1 MRAQTVL
8 RVSALCLF
16 FLSAASSGHAQEVAN
31 SIEQLRVLVRPGDN
45 VRVMDTSGRELKGR
59 IDRLSASSISVL
71 VGGNTRILQESDI
84 LTIRQ
89 RKDDRLSDGARNG
102 FIGGALF
109 GVLVGV
115 ALREYDGGGALVTTA
130 ALIYGGIG
138 AGIGVGIDGMITSD
152 RIIYDARARSSRA
165 NIRVG
170 PFMTP
175 ERKGVALSLRF

>member
-1 MRAQTVL
+1 M
-8 RVSALCLF
+8 
-16 FLSAASSGHAQEVAN
+16 
-31 SIEQLRVLVRPGDN
+31 
-45 VRVMDTSGRELKGR
+45 
-59 IDRLSASSISVL
+59 L
-71 VGGNTRILQESDI
+71 VGGNTRTLQESDI

-175 ERKGVALSLRF
+175 ERKGVALSLGF